1 MNSMGVKRVIVGR
14 CRRRRSLR
22 SAPVESATAAL
33 RRVIPSGAEQVPTNS
48 DRAPSIMTAQLYTGR
63 ERANQGGPLCSVH
76 RSTLRSF
83 LRFHG
88 RTNLVLLS
96 CRVRQLGTRGGSAVP
111 RRAERSSPI
120 GDQGNRL
127 DHHPTHSTS
136 NHAKPA
142 LFIGIRNIS

>member
-33 RRVIPSGAEQVPTNS
+33 RRVIQSGAEQVLYNS
-48 DRAPSIMTAQLYTGR
+48 DRVPSIMTAQLYTGR

-96 CRVRQLGTRGGSAVP
+96 CRVRQLGTR
-111 RRAERSSPI
+111 AERSSPI

-142 LFIGIRNIS
+142 LLIGIRNIS

>member
-33 RRVIPSGAEQVPTNS
+33 RQVIQSGAEQVLYNS
-48 DRAPSIMTAQLYTGR
+48 DRVPSIMTAHLYTGR

-96 CRVRQLGTRGGSAVP
+96 CRVRQLGTRGECGASQGG
-111 RRAERSSPI
+111 AEQPHWRSRQSLRSP
-120 GDQGNRL
+120 
-127 DHHPTHSTS
+127 P
-136 NHAKPA
+136 HA
-142 LFIGIRNIS
+142 LHL